1 MLDFLL
7 WNKIARV
14 IKQLAD
20 TLHISTDRALQIFY
34 DSDVCRMLHDKELG
48 LHLMSDTYIVNDLIE
63 ELRNKQ
69 QQNNGSLE
77 EEDNLYCST
86 LIVCLVRSRQM
97 LHDCKIES
105 GYDDSVIRRLS
116 ADFKKYYLKL
126 GISLRNLWDMKKFY
140 ERFCLSDIKVRQAV
154 ALLSWGHIL
163 DLLDMMVQTSP
174 VERQVPSIHK

>member
-1 MLDFLL
+1 MMWSKLLKIRKEKNNGKAVQIIRKGIIMLDFLL

-69 QQNNGSLE
+69 
-77 EEDNLYCST
+77 
-86 LIVCLVRSRQM
+86 
-97 LHDCKIES
+97 
-105 GYDDSVIRRLS
+105 
-116 ADFKKYYLKL
+116 
-126 GISLRNLWDMKKFY
+126 
-140 ERFCLSDIKVRQAV
+140 
-154 ALLSWGHIL
+154 
-163 DLLDMMVQTSP
+163 
-174 VERQVPSIHK
+174 